1 MRTYTFGRETVPVAG
16 VSIKDDILIVGSV
29 RNENLKVTKMKA
41 LALCCSP
48 RKEGNT
54 SKALSL
60 LLEKLPADWQKEMIN
75 LHDFDIKAC
84 GELCNAECL
93 RGDACKVDALDER
106 VKLLEKLKSA
116 DVIIIG
122 TPTYNMDVPS
132 KLRALLERN
141 FLEGY
146 LRNEVV
152 ALLIVLN
159 LGGVK
164 ALCTLTSSLIL
175 DAQAIIAGA
184 VIVPGYREGGK
195 TVNDSKTQMLVD
207 YLARGI
213 MEVVN
218 SLGGDIG

>member
-1 MRTYTFGRETVPVAG
+1 
-16 VSIKDDILIVGSV
+16 
-29 RNENLKVTKMKA
+29 MKA

-60 LLEKLPADWQKEMIN
+60 LLEKLPADWQKEVMN

-93 RGDACKVDALDER
+93 REDTCKVDALDER

-122 TPTYNMDVPS
+122 TPTYNMDIPS
-132 KLRALLERN
+132 KLKTLLER
-141 FLEGY
+141 GY
-146 LRNEVV
+146 LENYLKNKVV
-152 ALLIVLN
+152 ALLIVSN

-195 TVNDSKTQMLVD
+195 TVNDSKIQMLIG
-207 YLARGI
+207 YLAERI
-213 MEVVN
+213 VEVVN
-218 SLGGDIG
+218 LMYCRQPR